1 MIIVMEAGSSPET
14 VEAVIQKLK
23 DEGFQTHISQGD
35 SRTIIGVVGEETRRK
50 LEDMSIKA
58 MPGVEK
64 ILNILKP
71 YKLASREFKPENTT
85 ITIGNVIIGAN
96 QIQVIAGPCA
106 VENKKQALETAIAV
120 KKAGATLYRGGAYK
134 PRTSPYSFQGLGE
147 KGLEI
152 LAMVREETGLPI
164 VTEVMDT
171 DTLPIVTEYADILQI
186 GTRNMQNYQLL
197 KKIGNLD
204 KPVIL
209 KRGSSASVEEWLLAA
224 EYILSGG
231 NHKVILCERGIRTFA
246 NSTRYTLDLSVVP
259 LVQSLT
265 HLPVIVD
272 PSHAT
277 GKWQLVSPMAK
288 AAVAAGADGLIV
300 EVHPQPSEALSDGA
314 QSLTFDNF
322 QSMMKDIRNVAI
334 AIGRH

>member
-1 MIIVMEAGSSPET
+1 MEAGSSPET